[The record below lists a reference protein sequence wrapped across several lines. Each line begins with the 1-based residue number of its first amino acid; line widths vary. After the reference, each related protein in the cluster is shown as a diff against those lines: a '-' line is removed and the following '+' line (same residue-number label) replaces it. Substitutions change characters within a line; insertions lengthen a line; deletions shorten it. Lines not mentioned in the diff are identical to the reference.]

1 MTIRDRNAEIIQNS
15 SSPQSH
21 ICH

>member
-15 SSPQSH
+15 SSPQRY